1 MATFSCNLRCEKY
14 CSSKC
19 KIDPYWESKIK
30 DGRPK
35 LWDLSSEKTKEW
47 STSEREALEKILT
60 RLPDDFKKI
69 SLDGIYRMGKSVQ
82 IVNPGTTYEASIT
95 LYDYAF
101 QDPPFTLERVIVHE
115 LAHVIFN
122 KLTKRYFKFSF

>member
-1 MATFSCNLRCEKY
+1 
-14 CSSKC
+14 
-19 KIDPYWESKIK
+19 
-30 DGRPK
+30 
-35 LWDLSSEKTKEW
+35 
-47 STSEREALEKILT
+47 
-60 RLPDDFKKI
+60 
-69 SLDGIYRMGKSVQ
+69 MGKSVQ

-122 KLTKRYFKFSF
+122 KLTKKDILSFRSSLGWKQRQQTDYR